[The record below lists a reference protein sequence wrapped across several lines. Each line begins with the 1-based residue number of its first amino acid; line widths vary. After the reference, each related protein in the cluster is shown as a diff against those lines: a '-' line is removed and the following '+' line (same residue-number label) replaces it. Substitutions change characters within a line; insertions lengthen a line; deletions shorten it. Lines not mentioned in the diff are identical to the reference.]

1 MTGFPKAIVD
11 FLEAEP
17 TPEQWRAI
25 SMPLVP
31 YVLVAGAGSGKT
43 SVMAARVIYL
53 GMAATSLLDA
63 GHDGVMP
70 GNVLCLTFTNKAT
83 EHLLLRIRRALR
95 TLHLEEG
102 EEPEILNYHGFAAEV
117 LDRHGMLIGIEPGQR
132 VITSAQRAELVARVL
147 DRMTFDHL
155 TTRWQPTIVAN
166 ILSLDEQLQNH
177 VVEPQEVVEFNRA
190 NLERLKT
197 AKSPDPHRAALERIE
212 LAGAVEEFRRLKR
225 ELGVI
230 DFGDQIGLAVR
241 IVREH
246 PEVAEDYRSRFQAVL
261 LDEYQDTNHAQA
273 VLMEGIFGR
282 GHPVTAV
289 GDPDQ
294 NIYGWR
300 GASLHNLLQF
310 PTQFPNADG
319 TPSDKLPLYTNFR
332 SGARILGAADEVIGP
347 LPANQRPDPDK
358 ELRPHPPNGLGFV
371 RVAQYEHEIAE
382 MQAVADHILS
392 LHEDGVSWRDCAVL
406 CRTHRL
412 FEPLQLAF
420 ADRGI
425 PAEFIGLA
433 GLIKLPE
440 VVEVL
445 AYARAAADPGGG
457 VALARILTGPRY
469 RVGPGDLAR
478 VAAWTRV
485 SGFAFLDRLSERL
498 TEDEDILEDQPF
510 LIAEALEH
518 LAEIEGLSDEGRAR
532 LEQFAAELAEL
543 RDAARRP
550 VGEFLAEVI
559 RRSGLLAELDAQVDV
574 SASTARRR
582 NLAAFLDQVH
592 AFQPVEGE
600 LTLRAFLDYV
610 DSIEDDR
617 EWSPVQP
624 SEDDTVKVM
633 TVHAAKGLEFDTVF
647 VPGLAKDLFPNAR
660 IQQNPMRKGSSLDIE
675 LRRDRDLL
683 PRFEGVM
690 NRFVDALRDQEVF
703 EERRTAYV
711 ALTRAK
717 RRLFLSSAIWYGEN
731 INAKTVGRFFT
742 ELMMWARRTQLAD
755 THIEGEEREE
765 NPLAGFRQRFVRPW
779 PGPAGPDEAD
789 ALFPGGWRRAAL
801 DASAAGEIRGG
812 ALATLDPAE
821 RARFEDL
828 AAHRRTLA
836 GHLLERE
843 AATKDEI
850 GIPATV
856 SVGGIVDYGRC
867 PKRFYWSTVRP
878 LPRFSGPAAR
888 IGTDVHA
895 WIERQS
901 SGQTTLI
908 ELEEE
913 PDLTAEELAGQP
925 GKVKQLRDMF
935 LASRF
940 ADMTPLHAERAFLLS
955 LAGFTVSGRIDA
967 IYGVPEGPWEV
978 VDYKTGRKPVDDPLS
993 RVQLDVYALACI
1005 DVWRKR
1011 PEDLTLTYLYLA
1023 TGDEVTFAVEDA
1035 EAIRERVHTWLS
1047 AIGAGR
1053 FEATPGEHCRWCDFL
1068 SFCDPGK
1075 AFVDQTQT

>member
-1 MTGFPKAIVD
+1 MLLLPVPDDVLSIPRGRRDLPRCHADLAEGGRGGRPVTGYPRPIVD
-11 FLEAEP
+11 FLGAEP

-53 GMAATSLLDA
+53 GMATTRLLDP

-95 TLHLEEG
+95 TLDLEEG

-117 LDRHGMLIGIEPGQR
+117 LDRYGMLIGIESGQR
-132 VITSAQRAELVARVL
+132 VITPAQRAELVARVL

-177 VVEPQEVVEFNRA
+177 VVEPHQVVDFNRS

-197 AKSPDPHRAALERIE
+197 AKSADPHRAALERIE

-246 PEVAEDYRSRFQAVL
+246 PEVAEDYRSRFEAVL

-273 VLMEGIFGR
+273 MLMEGIFGR

-300 GASLHNLLQF
+300 GASLHNLLQ
-310 PTQFPNADG
+310 
-319 TPSDKLPLYTNFR
+319 
-332 SGARILGAADEVIGP
+332 
-347 LPANQRPDPDK
+347 
-358 ELRPHPPNGLGFV
+358 
-371 RVAQYEHEIAE
+371 
-382 MQAVADHILS
+382 
-392 LHEDGVSWRDCAVL
+392 LHEEGVSWRDCAVL

-420 ADRGI
+420 ADRGV

-469 RVGPGDLAR
+469 RIGLGDLAR
-478 VAAWTRV
+478 VAAWTRM
-485 SGFAFLDRLSERL
+485 SGFSFLDRLSERL
-498 TEDEDILEDQPF
+498 PEDEDLLEDQPF

-518 LAEIEGLSDEGRAR
+518 LDEVEGLSDEGRAR
-532 LEQFAAELAEL
+532 LEEFAAELAGL

-559 RRSGLLAELDAQVDV
+559 RRSGLLAELGAQVDV
-574 SASTARRR
+574 AAATARRR

-633 TVHAAKGLEFDTVF
+633 TIHAAKGLEFDTVF

-675 LRRDRDLL
+675 LRRDRALL

-731 INAKTVGRFFT
+731 INAKTVGRCFT
-742 ELMMWARRTQLAD
+742 ELMTWAGRTQLSD
-755 THIEGEEREE
+755 SHIEGVGKEE

-779 PGPAGPDEAD
+779 PGPARPDEAD
-789 ALFPGGWRRAAL
+789 ALFPHGWRRAAL
-801 DASAAGEIRGG
+801 EAAASGEIRAS
-812 ALATLDPAE
+812 ALATLDPAD
-821 RARFEDL
+821 RARFEEL
-828 AAHRRTLA
+828 AADRRVKA

-843 AATKDEI
+843 AATSDEV

-867 PKRFYWSTVRP
+867 PKRFYWSAVRP

-925 GKVKQLRDMF
+925 GKIKQLRDAF

-978 VDYKTGRKPVDDPLS
+978 VDYKTGRKPEDDPLS

-1005 DVWRKR
+1005 DVWGKR
-1011 PEDLTLTYLYLA
+1011 PEELTLTYLYLA
-1023 TGDEVTFAVEDA
+1023 TGDEVSFAVGDA
-1035 EAIRERVHTWLS
+1035 EAIRDRVGAWLS

-1053 FEATPGEHCRWCDFL
+1053 FEPTPGEHCRWCDFL
-1068 SFCDPGK
+1068 SFCEPGK
-1075 AFVDQTQT
+1075 AFVGQTRASRPG